1 MMSVRYMHSRRRAAV
16 STFVTLFSPS
26 AVWSFPLFQNK
37 AKKLPLCVT
46 FSTGNI
52 EECRKIFW
60 TLSRRHLLAA
70 LPRCL
75 SQQQQYTHQLYLTCF
90 AVSLSPPAIGRNAI
104 RHSSVPFHILLLL
117 GHHCERSCSRSTVD
131 YILFGSP
138 SPPSLH
144 CTFASARCLILDTL
158 FNESNHQGYCPSH
171 LHSPRLPLRSS
182 Q

>member
-1 MMSVRYMHSRRRAAV
+1 MVFPFV
-16 STFVTLFSPS
+16 SEQGEKV
-26 AVWSFPLFQNK
+26 A
-37 AKKLPLCVT
+37 PLCH
-46 FSTGNI
+46 FLY
-52 EECRKIFW
+52 RQH
-60 TLSRRHLLAA
+60 RRVPQNLLDPVPPPSSGC

-75 SQQQQYTHQLYLTCF
+75 SRQQQYTHQLYLTCF
-90 AVSLSPPAIGRNAI
+90 AISLSPPAIGRNAI

-158 FNESNHQGYCPSH
+158 FNGSNHQGCCPSH